1 MPEEQLPSLTMSWR
15 TALLLAACL
24 HLSVCAALIWRRRAG
39 GLAAK
44 LLALLLICIAGTLTP
59 QMIGFANFYNVFPWL
74 TFAPFDNELL
84 LGPLVW
90 AYVAVLTAGQLPR
103 RGWWVFAP
111 AVVAFVYGLVWFLT
125 PYDARMAY
133 RHAVHA
139 PYIDPA
145 ETFLGI
151 VFAVVGIGLA
161 FRQAARYSSW
171 LVKESAGRETYL
183 IRYLMGAIASLALP
197 TLAWVVMDVMEATM
211 GPLSYREE
219 YPFYL
224 LLAASGYALSLI
236 GLLQPQEPFPVMAA
250 KGSSAACAPDQPVGA
265 CPDWGAVVADL
276 REEIIAKGW
285 FKEPRLTVAELSK
298 LTGLGR
304 DDLSQAINRGAG
316 ANFSTFINDI
326 RVGQVKERLE
336 QGTDDILREAFE
348 AGFGSKATFNR
359 VFKASTGET
368 PSMYRQR
375 MLAIDDPSD

>member
-1 MPEEQLPSLTMSWR
+1 MSEDQFTSLTMTWR
-15 TALLLAACL
+15 TALMLAACL
-24 HLSVCAALIWRRRAG
+24 HLTVCAVLIWRRRAG

-44 LLALLLICIAGTLTP
+44 LLAALLLTIVGTLTP
-59 QMIGFANFYNVFPWL
+59 QMIGFAGFYNVYPWL

-84 LGPLVW
+84 LGPLIW
-90 AYVAVLTAGQLPR
+90 AYIMVLTSGRLPKP
-103 RGWWVFAP
+103 GWWVFAP
-111 AVVAFVYGLVWFLT
+111 AAIAFVYGMVWFLT
-125 PYDARMAY
+125 PYEPRMAY
-133 RHAVHA
+133 RHAFHA

-151 VFAVVGIGLA
+151 VFAVAGITLA
-161 FRQAARYSSW
+161 LRQAARYSSW
-171 LVKESAGRETYL
+171 LAKESAGRETYL
-183 IRYLMGAIASLALP
+183 IRYLMGAIASLAVP
-197 TLAWVVMDVMEATM
+197 VVAWVVMDIIEATM
-211 GPLSYREE
+211 GPLSYTKE

-224 LLAASGYALSLI
+224 LLAASGYALGLI
-236 GLLQPQEPFPVMAA
+236 GLLQPHEPFPVM
-250 KGSSAACAPDQPVGA
+250 GAPKPTPEPEAPPTFDA
-265 CPDWGAVVADL
+265 HPDWEAVVADL
-276 REEIIAKGW
+276 RDEIVAKGW

-336 QGTDDILREAFE
+336 QGADDILREAFE

-359 VFKASTGET
+359 VFKAATGET

-375 MLAIDDPSD
+375 MAAETDPD